1 MQRQLE
7 LVTAI
12 SFIALAPVGAQNVTA
27 PVSSA
32 GKARILGVVVDSL
45 NGGVLAGADI
55 LMDGAQVSAQ
65 TDSLGKFEFDGLTP
79 GDFQLG
85 VFHPRLD
92 TLGVSIVT
100 QKFHVGRD
108 STSVVVMAVPSAA
121 TLIRTRCP
129 AQSDAAGASAVIG
142 RVKDPES
149 LQSVAGAEVSIAW
162 SEIEISKQ
170 VGIHQTARLRRDTT
184 DKNGEFKFCGLPSS
198 LQASLKA
205 RHGST
210 ATAEIPVG
218 LGDRPIELAART
230 LLLSAA
236 DSTTKTGNAAVS
248 GVVQLADG
256 APSSGTRV
264 ELVGTDIVTLTD
276 AKGDFTMRN
285 LPSGSRVL
293 LARHLGYAAQIAQVD
308 LSSHEQAHVTIK
320 LPKYVAV
327 MDPVLVT
334 ARRTAALDK
343 VGFGQRRKSAN
354 GYFVGPEQIE
364 RMHPFY
370 VTDVLRMVP
379 GIQVV
384 HTRTGEAV
392 RSSHDV
398 GRPSCV
404 QYYVDDMPFTEL
416 EPGDANNF
424 MNGGEIVAV
433 EVYQP
438 GMAPAQYTHALNACV
453 TILLW
458 TKFKGGG

>member
-7 LVTAI
+7 LLTAI

-55 LMDGAQVSAQ
+55 LMEGAQVSAQ
-65 TDSLGKFEFDGLTP
+65 TDSLGKFEFDSLTP

-121 TLIRTRCP
+121 TLIRARCP

-205 RHGST
+205 RHGAT

-308 LSSHEQAHVTIK
+308 LSSHEQAHVAIK

-404 QYYVDDMPFTEL
+404 QYYVDDLPFTEL

-424 MNGGEIVAV
+424 VNGGEIVGV

-438 GMAPAQYTHALNACV
+438 GMAPAQYTRALNACV

>member
-205 RHGST
+205 RHGT
-210 ATAEIPVG
+210 AATAEIPVG

-392 RSSHDV
+392 RSSHDI

-438 GMAPAQYTHALNACV
+438 GMAPAQYTRALNACV

>member
-205 RHGST
+205 RHGAT
-210 ATAEIPVG
+210 ATAEIPVA

-424 MNGGEIVAV
+424 INGGEIVAV

-438 GMAPAQYTHALNACV
+438 GMAPAQYTRALNACV

>member
-205 RHGST
+205 RHGAT

-438 GMAPAQYTHALNACV
+438 GMAPAQYTRALNACV

>member
-205 RHGST
+205 RHGAA

-438 GMAPAQYTHALNACV
+438 GMAPAQYTRALNACV

>member
-1 MQRQLE
+1 MRRQLE

-438 GMAPAQYTHALNACV
+438 GMAPAQYTRALNACV

>member
-205 RHGST
+205 RHGAT
-210 ATAEIPVG
+210 ATAEIPVA

-293 LARHLGYAAQIAQVD
+293 LARHLGYVAQIAQVD
-308 LSSHEQAHVTIK
+308 LSSHEQAHVAIK

-384 HTRTGEAV
+384 HTRPGEAV

-438 GMAPAQYTHALNACV
+438 GMAPAQYTRALNACV

>member
-1 MQRQLE
+1 M
-7 LVTAI
+7 
-12 SFIALAPVGAQNVTA
+12 
-27 PVSSA
+27 
-32 GKARILGVVVDSL
+32 
-45 NGGVLAGADI
+45 
-55 LMDGAQVSAQ
+55 
-65 TDSLGKFEFDGLTP
+65 
-79 GDFQLG
+79 
-85 VFHPRLD
+85 
-92 TLGVSIVT
+92 
-100 QKFHVGRD
+100 
-108 STSVVVMAVPSAA
+108 
-121 TLIRTRCP
+121 
-129 AQSDAAGASAVIG
+129 
-142 RVKDPES
+142 
-149 LQSVAGAEVSIAW
+149 
-162 SEIEISKQ
+162 
-170 VGIHQTARLRRDTT
+170 
-184 DKNGEFKFCGLPSS
+184 
-198 LQASLKA
+198 
-205 RHGST
+205 
-210 ATAEIPVG
+210 
-218 LGDRPIELAART
+218 
-230 LLLSAA
+230 
-236 DSTTKTGNAAVS
+236 
-248 GVVQLADG
+248 
-256 APSSGTRV
+256 
-264 ELVGTDIVTLTD
+264 
-276 AKGDFTMRN
+276 
-285 LPSGSRVL
+285 
-293 LARHLGYAAQIAQVD
+293 
-308 LSSHEQAHVTIK
+308 TIK

-438 GMAPAQYTHALNACV
+438 GMAPAQYTRALNACV

>member
-1 MQRQLE
+1 MQRRLE
-7 LVTAI
+7 LLTAI
-12 SFIALAPVGAQNVTA
+12 SFIAVAPVGAQNVTA
-27 PVSSA
+27 PVSTA

-205 RHGST
+205 RHGAA

-424 MNGGEIVAV
+424 VNGGEIVGV

-438 GMAPAQYTHALNACV
+438 GMAPAQYTRALNACV

>member
-276 AKGDFTMRN
+276 AK
-285 LPSGSRVL
+285 
-293 LARHLGYAAQIAQVD
+293 AAESCWRD
-308 LSSHEQAHVTIK
+308 T
-320 LPKYVAV
+320 
-327 MDPVLVT
+327 LVT
-334 ARRTAALDK
+334 QPRLRRSIFRRTN
-343 VGFGQRRKSAN
+343 RR
-354 GYFVGPEQIE
+354 
-364 RMHPFY
+364 
-370 VTDVLRMVP
+370 T
-379 GIQVV
+379 
-384 HTRTGEAV
+384 
-392 RSSHDV
+392 
-398 GRPSCV
+398 
-404 QYYVDDMPFTEL
+404 
-416 EPGDANNF
+416 
-424 MNGGEIVAV
+424 
-433 EVYQP
+433 
-438 GMAPAQYTHALNACV
+438 
-453 TILLW
+453 
-458 TKFKGGG
+458 

>member
-205 RHGST
+205 RHGAT
-210 ATAEIPVG
+210 ATAEIPVA

-438 GMAPAQYTHALNACV
+438 GMAPAQYTRALNACV